1 MSAKKVRYLIILQR
15 SGGGFMKSNV
25 VDERPT
31 QTQVFIHQ
39 ENMLKYAKFKRSE
52 DLSTEIKLIEKKIKA
67 CQKKM

>member
-1 MSAKKVRYLIILQR
+1 
-15 SGGGFMKSNV
+15 MKSNV

-31 QTQVFIHQ
+31 QTQVFIQQ